1 VQYALGPER
10 KAAVRKNR
18 YHVTQNGS
26 TNCPGCAAQMPF
38 IRAVY
43 DQRINAELTV
53 LTIYREDKVS
63 EVRSFVAS
71 KGYIFTALSDPNNEF
86 ATKCG
91 FPHGAPITMFVD
103 AKGVIK
109 EFKCGPF
116 QSQEEIE
123 NILIKRKQ

>member
-1 VQYALGPER
+1 M
-10 KAAVRKNR
+10 
-18 YHVTQNGS
+18 
-26 TNCPGCAAQMPF
+26 AAQMPF

-43 DQRINAELTV
+43 DQRINTELTV

-71 KGYIFTALSDPNNEF
+71 KGYIFTALSDPNDEF

-91 FPHGAPITMFVD
+91 SPRGAPITMFVD

-109 EFKCGPF
+109 
-116 QSQEEIE
+116 
-123 NILIKRKQ
+123 